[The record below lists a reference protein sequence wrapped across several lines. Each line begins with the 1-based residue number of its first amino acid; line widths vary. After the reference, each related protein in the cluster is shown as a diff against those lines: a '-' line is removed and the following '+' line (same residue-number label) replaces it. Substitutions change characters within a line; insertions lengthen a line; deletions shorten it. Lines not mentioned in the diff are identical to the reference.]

1 METSTLVYLFT
12 CLPVYRSTGLPVYF
26 SPPMSLPSFLLILG
40 SACIHVVAHVALKRT
55 RDRVAF
61 TWWILLW
68 GCVLFAPVLALKW
81 QTIPPVGWAI
91 MAFSAVFEAGYFAA
105 IAQAYQTGDLSVV
118 YPLAR
123 GTAPLLTLIWA
134 TAFLKEQT
142 QWGGVIGIAL
152 IALGLY
158 VVNLPKLGAWLE
170 PLRELNR
177 PGPRY
182 ALLAGLCISG
192 YTVID
197 RVGINYV
204 SPLLYTYLALWMTLA
219 LLTPFTLRAVGGSGL
234 TQELRHSRFNSVI
247 SGFTNLAAYAIVLYA
262 MLAGTPA
269 SYAGAVREVSVVL
282 GTAIGI
288 FILKEPGTWMRL
300 AGALLVAAGVIAIKV
315 LG

>member
-1 METSTLVYLFT
+1 
-12 CLPVYRSTGLPVYF
+12 
-26 SPPMSLPSFLLILG
+26 MSLTSFLLILG

-61 TWWILLW
+61 TWWVLLW
-68 GCVLFAPVLALKW
+68 GCVLFTPVLVFNW
-81 QTIPPVGWAI
+81 QTIPPLGWAI

-134 TAFLKEQT
+134 TVFLKEQT
-142 QWGGVIGIAL
+142 QWGGIFGIAL

-158 VVNLPKLGAWLE
+158 VVNLPRLGAWLE

-177 PGPRY
+177 LGPRW

-192 YTVID
+192 YTTID
-197 RVGINYV
+197 KFGIGLV
-204 SPLLYTYLALWMTLA
+204 EPLLYTYLALWMTLA
-219 LLTPFTLRAVGGSGL
+219 LLTPWTFRARGWAGL
-234 TQELRHSRFNSVI
+234 TEELRRSRFNSVI
-247 SGFTNLAAYAIVLYA
+247 SGFTTLAAYAIVLYA
-262 MLAGTPA
+262 MRAGTPA
-269 SYAGAVREVSVVL
+269 SYAGAVREISVVL

-288 FILKEPGTWMRL
+288 FILKEQGTWMRL
-300 AGALLVAAGVIAIKV
+300 AGALLVAAGVMAIKL

>member
-1 METSTLVYLFT
+1 
-12 CLPVYRSTGLPVYF
+12 
-26 SPPMSLPSFLLILG
+26 MSLTSFLLILG

-61 TWWILLW
+61 TWWVLWW
-68 GCVLFAPVLALKW
+68 GCVLFAPVLVFRW
-81 QTIPPVGWAI
+81 QTIPPLGWAI

-134 TAFLKEQT
+134 TLFLQEQT
-142 QWGGVIGIAL
+142 QWGGVFGIAL

-158 VVNLPKLGAWLE
+158 VINLPKLGAWLE

-177 PGPRY
+177 PGPRW

-192 YTVID
+192 YTTID
-197 RVGINYV
+197 KFGIGLV
-204 SPLLYTYLALWMTLA
+204 DPLLYTYLALWMTLA
-219 LLTPFTLRAVGGSGL
+219 LLTPWTLRARGWAGL

-247 SGFTNLAAYAIVLYA
+247 SGFTTLAAYAIVLYA
-262 MLAGTPA
+262 MQAGTPA

-282 GTAIGI
+282 GTGIGI
-288 FILKEPGTWMRL
+288 FILKEQGTWMRL
-300 AGALLVAAGVIAIKV
+300 GGALLVAGGVVLIKV